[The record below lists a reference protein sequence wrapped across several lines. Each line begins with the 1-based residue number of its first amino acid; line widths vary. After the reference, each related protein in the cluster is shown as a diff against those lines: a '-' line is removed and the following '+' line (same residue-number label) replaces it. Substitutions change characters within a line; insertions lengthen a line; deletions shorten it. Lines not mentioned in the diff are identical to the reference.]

1 MYKAI
6 DIDIN
11 KLTLMGVP
19 FPDLETLNNVANA
32 IGSNMY
38 EGFEPTES
46 RIIHIR
52 DYVTDKITF
61 VQFISAIKN
70 ESYAE

>member
-1 MYKAI
+1 MYKPIPI
-6 DIDIN
+6 DRE

-19 FPDLETLNNVANA
+19 FPDLATLDSTANA

-46 RIIHIR
+46 NVILIR
-52 DYVTDKITF
+52 DYVTNQITF
-61 VQFISAIKN
+61 SQFVKAAK
-70 ESYAE
+70 ETAYA